1 MASSTPTTGFEH
13 FGLKLYSTVSEGQK
27 DQNIFLSPAS
37 IALAMSM
44 CTVGARK
51 ETLNQMLKA
60 LEASTTAQLTSTAE
74 QVMRVFSIADQDK
87 QVQLKLANRLYA
99 QKAYKLQ
106 EDYLKQVQS
115 SFAAD
120 IKLEDFENES
130 AKVVQT
136 INAWVEEQTNKLI
149 KNLLSPND
157 VTSDTRLII
166 INCIY
171 FKGTWVKQ
179 FDENATNEQADFHEA
194 NGKTSK
200 VKLMYKKDKYAYAE
214 NKDLGV
220 QIAHLPYKSDNR
232 DVQFV
237 FTVILPK
244 QGVSLSDVE
253 KKLTSKPDLMQEV
266 LNHQGTTTQELLL
279 YLPKF
284 KMEATF
290 TLNDV
295 LKQLGIQ
302 DAFDPNAADFTGIVS
317 KQDDMAGLYI
327 SKVIHKAFIDVNEK
341 GSEAAA
347 ATAVIMLR
355 SCCVRRQDPD
365 PIEFK
370 ADHPFLFMI
379 RECSEAA
386 AATAVVMTLSCAI
399 VRNRD
404 PIEFKADHPFLFM
417 IRECSEAAA
426 ATAVIM
432 MRECCMVRQD
442 PDPIMFKADH
452 PFLFMIRE
460 CRSEAAAATA
470 VIMLRASRA
479 VHRNPDPIEFKVD
492 HPFLFMIRECHQNIT
507 LFTGK
512 YLSPP
517 TS

>member
-44 CTVGARK
+44 CTVGARQ

-157 VTSDTRLII
+157 VSSDTRLII

-347 ATAVIMLR
+347 ATAV
-355 SCCVRRQDPD
+355 
-365 PIEFK
+365 
-370 ADHPFLFMI
+370 
-379 RECSEAA
+379 
-386 AATAVVMTLSCAI
+386 VMTLSCAI

-417 IRECSEAAA
+417 IRECRQNITLFSGKYLSPPSSEAAA

-432 MRECCMVRQD
+432 MRECCMMRQD
-442 PDPIMFKADH
+442 PDPIIFKADH

-470 VIMLRASRA
+470 VIALKARRAI
-479 VHRNPDPIEFKVD
+479 HRSPDPIEFKAD

-517 TS
+517 RS